1 MKHYYSLEISM
12 LGENERS
19 FELDQEIG
27 EALGFAED
35 DIDEREV
42 YRMTA
47 AFVSDTIPSVMNV
60 NVTQLLKRH
69 PEIFYIDIIHRPIR
83 RGYESL
89 PDRTVIWGDGRIQN
103 YVGRIIYEEVK

>member
-19 FELDQEIG
+19 YELDQEIG

-47 AFVSDTIPSVMNV
+47 AFESYMLPSMMKLNV
-60 NVTQLLKRH
+60 IHMLSNH
-69 PEIFYIDIIHRPIR
+69 PEIFYVDIIHRY
-83 RGYESL
+83 GYESL
-89 PDRTVIWGDGRIQN
+89 PDRTVIWGDGRMQN